1 MKKKDET
8 RYFVTSVASVPVYKV
23 ASKTEMYRM
32 ATKPGWGAVEWY
44 SAADGYKNPV
54 TRDRKDKTQQLC
66 CDEDTSASLYLKNG
80 GYFGIFPYEEINVK
94 EMPKQAEVAAIIYSD
109 SCGFSFWAEDFNQIH
124 FFVTYDE
131 NGLIDSYR
139 VEYGDSPIY
148 DGEVEVAFE
157 DLFQQPEGDWRETYR
172 AELPGT
178 VEYQFKQ
185 EADALAQEAGETW
198 MDGEQREQFRQVCGK
213 IDRIKSARDFN
224 VTIPLLGYD
233 YDKKIIEAAQNFKN
247 CHTAAQYETE
257 RETRERVAQEA
268 REAAADQ
275 PAAPAWMD
283 EAKQKDFREICGLID
298 TIKSGRDF
306 YRVMNQ
312 INGGR
317 YSVDVI
323 NAAREFKQCFNSAQ
337 YEPEAPGAAADTVE
351 RDAAADVEPQPIALA
366 YTDDLGIVHCGE
378 CGAELLCNETGDM
391 PDVCPECGR
400 RLEYDSFMEP
410 DGPDVDKYR
419 TRADNQQEEGTAAE
433 AASEGRETALGT
445 PEAMAGTDATEAA
458 EGQQP
463 PPQAG
468 EINLGKLYP
477 GPRPEA
483 TEQDEGKQ
491 PGGP

>member
-283 EAKQKDFREICGLID
+283 KAQQEDFREICGMID
-298 TIKSGRDF
+298 SIKSGRDF
-306 YRVMNQ
+306 YRVMNL

-337 YEPEAPGAAADTVE
+337 YEPEEPDAGERAATAAAQVE
-351 RDAAADVEPQPIALA
+351 RDAAPAMA
-366 YTDDLGIVHCGE
+366 YVDDLGVARCGE
-378 CGAELLCNETGDM
+378 CGAELLCSGTGDM
-391 PDVCPECGR
+391 PDVCPACGR
-400 RLEYDSFMEP
+400 RLEYDFFREP
-410 DGPDVDKYR
+410 EGPDADAYR
-419 TRADNQQEEGTAAE
+419 TRADNQQGTGTAAE

-445 PEAMAGTDATEAA
+445 PETMAGTDATA
-458 EGQQP
+458 EEKRRKKRKKKP
-463 PPQAG
+463 P
-468 EINLGKLYP
+468 
-477 GPRPEA
+477 
-483 TEQDEGKQ
+483 
-491 PGGP
+491 